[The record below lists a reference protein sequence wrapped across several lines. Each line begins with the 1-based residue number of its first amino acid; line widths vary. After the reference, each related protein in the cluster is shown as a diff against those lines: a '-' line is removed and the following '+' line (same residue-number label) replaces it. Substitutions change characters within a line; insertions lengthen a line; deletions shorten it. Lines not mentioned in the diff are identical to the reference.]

1 MEAAIYSHYR
11 KWYTPNICVTVPRL
25 VYKGYIETSL
35 IINFEFLCWTF
46 AFMTLLKRK
55 KVDNKPK
62 YKVVWKDKI
71 WKKK

>member
-1 MEAAIYSHYR
+1 MEATIYSHYR

-25 VYKGYIETSL
+25 VYRENIDTNL
-35 IINFEFLCWTF
+35 IINFDFLCRTF
-46 AFMTLLKRK
+46 AFMTLLKRE

>member
-11 KWYTPNICVTVPRL
+11 KWYTPNIGVIVPRL
-25 VYKGYIETSL
+25 VYKGYIETNL

-55 KVDNKPK
+55 KVDNNPK